1 MVIDLVQSGSTR
13 IINLYRQFT
22 PVNGLIER
30 ANFAVQLG
38 LIAAAWNSNT
48 STARGRFHKLIYALP
63 PAVCAPRPIFEKLFT
78 GAKVGRKAQK
88 IGVGRK
94 TVYEINHQ
102 EKT

>member
-48 STARGRFHKLIYALP
+48 STTRGRFHKLIYALP

-88 IGVGRK
+88 IGVGCK
-94 TVYEINHQ
+94 TVYEIDP
-102 EKT
+102 